1 MKFRHIAILF
11 LIAIRSIAISEATL
25 TIAATDSGTGEIGA
39 IGTSCSN
46 DSLYDSAYQGSPG
59 NGLCLTVGAVVPSLT
74 SPVYG
79 VIDSLLATNIDPQSI
94 INSITLLSLDTA
106 TETVINGL
114 SVTVYNA
121 VDLRQYACVDLQLRA
136 AGYTGI
142 DIQDYYTQLGFD
154 LSAGWPYPYTQVDT
168 QGLYGSDIVYS
179 AQGDIVSATTVTTLS
194 NTFSSATACDLLCC
208 IKATNA
214 FERAFS
220 VVDSAVGG
228 ECNPASGAERQSEI
242 GAAVAAAPGDSVG
255 FGTAP
260 ADSIS
265 DLGGGECAPRATG
278 TGLSENG
285 VAGAAASR
293 DIAAGAAASRRARD
307 SAAVTTPPGD
317 SATAAA
323 ASQDGAVAAAALHDH
338 AVFAANA
345 GAPGT
350 RAAADRLPPT
360 TAVDWM
366 AEDDTTEDA
375 PHGEKVREI
384 MRNVISPKSAI
395 SYANQNVVFIL
406 WLHNSPHRSL
416 LEESFVEAL
425 DSLENE
431 KEMKKWIKDILLKMH
446 PRSVCPVILC
456 NLTFDIFSE
465 YLASKKLSRKHIGNV
480 SNTLSASSYDS
491 YRSALMHL
499 YRMSKYDMDSHF
511 ATDLSQFMTGMKR
524 TTDQLGKR
532 SDAIWHVYATPNSPS
547 TCCHLALA
555 RYLFANPGIL
565 LNHDSSRG
573 PNKLFP
579 GSNQYERFMKVF
591 HRVMH
596 NNEEAFHVS
605 GMGGIKERYLHF
617 ENAGDQYLG
626 RVVAGLDSN
635 EYLFAVSPPYFDLST
650 VANEEEIEKSIDEL
664 VARATNAFERA
675 FSVVDSAVGGECNP
689 ASGAERQSEIGAAV
703 AAAPGDSVGFG
714 TARLTVFQ
722 TWVECCSHNAPG
734 DSATAAAAS
743 QDGAVAAAALH
754 DHAVFAANA
763 GALEQGQLLID
774 CRQQQLLIGWQ
785 RMTLQRMHR
794 MGRNPHRSLLEES
807 FVEALDSLENEKE
820 MKKWIKDILLKMHPS
835 YRSALMHLYR
845 MSKYDMDSHF
855 ATDLS
860 QFMTGM
866 KRTTDQLGKRSDA
879 IWHVYA
885 TPNSPSTCCHLALA
899 RYLFANPG
907 ILLNHDSSR
916 GPNKL
921 FPGSNQYERFMKVFH
936 RVMHNN
942 EEAFLR
948 VGQRDQLSHRQLYRF
963 VLAMW
968 SMGGIKERYLH
979 FENAGDQYLGRVVA
993 GLDSNEYLFAVS
1005 PPYFDLSTVANEEEI
1020 EKSIDELVASSDH
1033 SVVAVQ
1039 DTALCFQEDEKT
1051 QYSLFVGKEGIMR
1064 RLPDD
1069 YVFPSMTFALFISY
1083 WFCGDKS
1090 KNLVPI
1096 CVIDRKDVKSKL
1108 QKNVLS
1114 KMKMLMNLV
1123 EVAAKRE
1130 GVWKGSKYYRSDV
1143 QLCNELC
1150 ISVQKYFAYPTKN
1163 DHAIY
1168 EDAGGP
1174 IGDVRCFDTNGAS
1187 GSSIFLHVDD
1197 SAGNTIVHI
1206 ETASPST
1213 TVDPWPQFKADYLSW
1228 RAANSCAPTSSPT
1241 TPPTTNNGGALTIA
1255 AADSGTGEIGAI
1267 GTSCS
1272 NDSLYDSA
1280 YQASPGNGLCLTVGA
1295 VVPSLTSPVYG
1306 VIDSLLATNIDPQ
1319 SIINSITLLS
1329 LDTATET
1336 VINGLSVTV
1345 YNAVDLRQYACVD
1358 LQRRAAGYTG
1368 IDIQDYY
1375 TQLGFDSSA
1384 GWPYPYTQVDT
1395 QGLYGSDIVYSA
1407 QGDIVSATTV
1417 TTLSNTFSSATACDL
1432 AERLY
1437 LSLQAIYEDAGGPIG
1452 DVRCFDTNGASG
1464 SSIFLHVDDS
1474 AGNTIVHIET
1484 ASPSTTVDPWP
1495 QFKADYLSWRAA
1507 NSCAPTSS
1515 PSLSSVPSITPS
1527 TSPVPSR
1534 SFIPST
1540 QSSPTSP
1547 TDSPTVYLSKSPQTT
1562 TSPSLSRVP
1571 SFRPTTSF
1579 IPTRSHSPST
1589 QFSPASPTVSPIA
1602 YLSQSPTLTARPSPF
1617 TSPIESPTR
1626 SPVTSNPFIAPA
1638 QPATSSPPNIASIT
1652 SSPTNPLDVFYPDW
1666 EGSNTCV
1673 NDGKQPSWM
1682 YVSDPW
1688 NNKYFTTSQQECC
1701 DTWYFWDSRCVQTAV
1716 TAFADNSTGNPWYPD
1731 WQSSNTCQSDGKQPT
1746 WMYLSDGN
1754 VWKGHYFS
1762 QTQEE
1767 CCDNFFWWDLKCMSS
1782 ARSAQEGPSLS
1793 SNPWYPDY
1801 ASAQTCVSDGKQ

>member
-179 AQGDIVSATTVTTLS
+179 AQ
-194 NTFSSATACDLLCC
+194 
-208 IKATNA
+208 
-214 FERAFS
+214 
-220 VVDSAVGG
+220 
-228 ECNPASGAERQSEI
+228 
-242 GAAVAAAPGDSVG
+242 
-255 FGTAP
+255 
-260 ADSIS
+260 
-265 DLGGGECAPRATG
+265 
-278 TGLSENG
+278 
-285 VAGAAASR
+285 
-293 DIAAGAAASRRARD
+293 
-307 SAAVTTPPGD
+307 
-317 SATAAA
+317 
-323 ASQDGAVAAAALHDH
+323 
-338 AVFAANA
+338 
-345 GAPGT
+345 
-350 RAAADRLPPT
+350 
-360 TAVDWM
+360 
-366 AEDDTTEDA
+366 
-375 PHGEKVREI
+375 
-384 MRNVISPKSAI
+384 
-395 SYANQNVVFIL
+395 
-406 WLHNSPHRSL
+406 
-416 LEESFVEAL
+416 
-425 DSLENE
+425 
-431 KEMKKWIKDILLKMH
+431 
-446 PRSVCPVILC
+446 
-456 NLTFDIFSE
+456 
-465 YLASKKLSRKHIGNV
+465 
-480 SNTLSASSYDS
+480 
-491 YRSALMHL
+491 
-499 YRMSKYDMDSHF
+499 
-511 ATDLSQFMTGMKR
+511 
-524 TTDQLGKR
+524 
-532 SDAIWHVYATPNSPS
+532 
-547 TCCHLALA
+547 
-555 RYLFANPGIL
+555 
-565 LNHDSSRG
+565 
-573 PNKLFP
+573 
-579 GSNQYERFMKVF
+579 
-591 HRVMH
+591 
-596 NNEEAFHVS
+596 
-605 GMGGIKERYLHF
+605 
-617 ENAGDQYLG
+617 
-626 RVVAGLDSN
+626 
-635 EYLFAVSPPYFDLST
+635 
-650 VANEEEIEKSIDEL
+650 
-664 VARATNAFERA
+664 
-675 FSVVDSAVGGECNP
+675 
-689 ASGAERQSEIGAAV
+689 
-703 AAAPGDSVGFG
+703 
-714 TARLTVFQ
+714 
-722 TWVECCSHNAPG
+722 
-734 DSATAAAAS
+734 
-743 QDGAVAAAALH
+743 
-754 DHAVFAANA
+754 
-763 GALEQGQLLID
+763 
-774 CRQQQLLIGWQ
+774 
-785 RMTLQRMHR
+785 
-794 MGRNPHRSLLEES
+794 
-807 FVEALDSLENEKE
+807 
-820 MKKWIKDILLKMHPS
+820 
-835 YRSALMHLYR
+835 
-845 MSKYDMDSHF
+845 
-855 ATDLS
+855 
-860 QFMTGM
+860 
-866 KRTTDQLGKRSDA
+866 
-879 IWHVYA
+879 
-885 TPNSPSTCCHLALA
+885 
-899 RYLFANPG
+899 
-907 ILLNHDSSR
+907 
-916 GPNKL
+916 
-921 FPGSNQYERFMKVFH
+921 
-936 RVMHNN
+936 
-942 EEAFLR
+942 
-948 VGQRDQLSHRQLYRF
+948 
-963 VLAMW
+963 
-968 SMGGIKERYLH
+968 
-979 FENAGDQYLGRVVA
+979 
-993 GLDSNEYLFAVS
+993 
-1005 PPYFDLSTVANEEEI
+1005 
-1020 EKSIDELVASSDH
+1020 
-1033 SVVAVQ
+1033 
-1039 DTALCFQEDEKT
+1039 
-1051 QYSLFVGKEGIMR
+1051 
-1064 RLPDD
+1064 
-1069 YVFPSMTFALFISY
+1069 
-1083 WFCGDKS
+1083 
-1090 KNLVPI
+1090 
-1096 CVIDRKDVKSKL
+1096 
-1108 QKNVLS
+1108 
-1114 KMKMLMNLV
+1114 
-1123 EVAAKRE
+1123 
-1130 GVWKGSKYYRSDV
+1130 
-1143 QLCNELC
+1143 
-1150 ISVQKYFAYPTKN
+1150 
-1163 DHAIY
+1163 
-1168 EDAGGP
+1168 DAGGP

-1547 TDSPTVYLSKSPQTT
+1547 TDSPT
-1562 TSPSLSRVP
+1562 
-1571 SFRPTTSF
+1571 
-1579 IPTRSHSPST
+1579 
-1589 QFSPASPTVSPIA
+1589 
-1602 YLSQSPTLTARPSPF
+1602 
-1617 TSPIESPTR
+1617 SPTR

-1638 QPATSSPPNIASIT
+1638 QPATSSVSERFFVASPDFFLQMNRLILFVILVNPKPPNIASIT